1 MDINSINSNNIT
13 FNVDYSIEK
22 VQETLAKL
30 FEKKSMLYILE
41 KEKSTL
47 TNYKLDVY
55 NGINPASMSISLTKI
70 DDQHTTISA
79 IAQNAQ
85 GGKSSDQMLKEI
97 LRDFVKIFPH
107 YLEGKSGKKG
117 SGCMGKAAMI
127 TIVFAVTTSLIF
139 II

>member
-1 MDINSINSNNIT
+1 MNINSINSNNVT

-30 FEKKSMLYILE
+30 FEKKSMLYIFE

-55 NGINPASMSISLTKI
+55 NGINPASINITLTKV
-70 DDQHTTISA
+70 DDQHTVISA

-85 GGKSSDQMLKEI
+85 GGKSSDQRLVEI
-97 LRDFVKIFPH
+97 IKDFVDIFQK
-107 YLEGKSGKKG
+107 YLEGKSDKK

-127 TIVFAVTTSLIF
+127 TIAFAITGSLLLI
-139 II
+139 